1 MGIFGNLFGGE
12 QRTVISQLSQVEAA
26 VGNCVAAFK
35 DRTKLSVVFIF
46 PIMQALAVRL
56 YVQEY
61 GVVAARFPFERIV
74 KALTDEGAPYGRIN
88 TRILTTGDSPGGLAP
103 RHRAR

>member
-1 MGIFGNLFGGE
+1 MGIFGNLFGGK
-12 QRTVISQLSQVEAA
+12 QRTVISQLSQVKAA

-61 GVVAARFPFERIV
+61 GVVAARFHFERIV
-74 KALTDEGAPYGRIN
+74 KALTDKGAPYGRIN
-88 TRILTTGDSPGGLAP
+88 TKNVNHRKFP
-103 RHRAR
+103 RGTCPTPPS